1 MFIDCKSTNFRYVE
15 RRPNVEAYVR
25 DIRDYEI
32 LSIEEQI
39 HLLELSKSKD
49 EIVRQ
54 KAINRLVETNQRFVF
69 SVAKKY
75 ANSENIL
82 DLVNEGNIGLIKAID
97 KFNLKSGNRF
107 LTYAV
112 WWIRR
117 YISDYIIDSKGF
129 VKCNNLKRFAR
140 LIPRVKL
147 ELYERLNREPS
158 FEEVNEELQE
168 KYGIQMQDNADYS
181 GVYRCELDAPVEDY
195 EDDRSNTES
204 LFNLKT
210 ASDNVSDSIDENYVK
225 EFTAFLMDKLTE
237 KEKEVVSKRYGI
249 GCQEMTITSIA
260 NEMNVTGSTIRN
272 ILNKAKQKL
281 KKYEDYN

>member
-49 EIVRQ
+49 EVIRQ
-54 KAINRLVETNQRFVF
+54 KAINKLVETNQRFVF

-82 DLVNEGNIGLIKAID
+82 DLVNEGNIGLIKAIE

-168 KYGIQMQDNADYS
+168 RYGIQMQDNADYS
-181 GVYRCELDAPVEDY
+181 GVYRYELDAPVEDY

-204 LFNLKT
+204 LFNSKT
-210 ASDNVSDSIDENYVK
+210 ASDSIDENYVK